1 MQIPRREGDAVRT
14 PDADEGFTLVELMV
28 VVFIIGALVAI
39 AIPVFVDS
47 SANARAKSCLA
58 NQRALN
64 GAVQTALASG
74 ASTAAIVASNVDTA
88 TTNGWGHFLI
98 PSLVRSMPRCPA
110 AQSNN
115 LYHMGLDG
123 LVDGDQS
130 GATFSSGSH
139 RLP

>member
-1 MQIPRREGDAVRT
+1 VRT
-14 PDADEGFTLVELMV
+14 LREDGGFTLVELMV

-47 SANARAKSCLA
+47 SANARAKSCQA

-88 TTNGWGHFLI
+88 TANGWGQLLI
-98 PSLVRSMPRCPA
+98 PTFVRSMPKCPA

-115 LYHMGLDG
+115 LYHMGLNG

-130 GATFSSGSH
+130 GATWSSASH